1 MTLLYNKEWIP
12 LKKKKDSHVDAGES
26 HVLRCFQLYTSF
38 PCKQYCRPGFD
49 RNYAQSGTSVKLQ
62 PDAARHSLGESVQ

>member
-1 MTLLYNKEWIP
+1 MDSSE
-12 LKKKKDSHVDAGES
+12 KKKKDSHVDAGES
-26 HVLRCFQLYTSF
+26 HVLRCFPLYTSF
-38 PCKQYCRPGFD
+38 PFKQYCRPGFD